1 MNKFLKLFVLIFLQF
16 VVCIS
21 LYSQKDVTQF
31 LGIPVD
37 GSKPEMI
44 RKLKDKGFTISP
56 DNKEVL
62 VGEFNGT
69 QVYIHVVTNNN
80 KVWRI
85 MISDVNSISEMNI
98 KIRFNKLCQQFQNNK
113 KYISESLLDSDY
125 TILENEDISYQ
136 IALKEKRY
144 EAVYY
149 QIPLKEVN
157 AEELEKEVHK
167 VLLKKYTEKQLSNPT
182 EEIQND
188 IMREG
193 AKCLMDLYSKKVVW
207 FMISDY
213 YGKYS
218 ITMFYDNEY
227 NKANG
232 EDF

>member
-98 KIRFNKLCQQFQNNK
+98 KIRFNTLCQQFQNNK
-113 KYISESLLDSDY
+113 KYMPASLS
-125 TILENEDISYQ
+125 
-136 IALKEKRY
+136 
-144 EAVYY
+144 
-149 QIPLKEVN
+149 
-157 AEELEKEVHK
+157 
-167 VLLKKYTEKQLSNPT
+167 
-182 EEIQND
+182 
-188 IMREG
+188 G
-193 AKCLMDLYSKKVVW
+193 
-207 FMISDY
+207 F
-213 YGKYS
+213 
-218 ITMFYDNEY
+218 
-227 NKANG
+227 
-232 EDF
+232 